1 MLRNKIGLSICNDC
15 LNILDGPFTV
25 FAPTDEAFSSLGNRQ
40 LNDLLDSAN
49 KDELIRT
56 LKRHVV
62 AEVPT
67 LFKRG
72 IKWTEHTTLSGEQI
86 QTQVEIIPNS

>member
-1 MLRNKIGLSICNDC
+1 MYV

-25 FAPTDEAFSSLGNRQ
+25 FAPTDEAFQSLGNRA
-40 LNDLLDSAN
+40 LNNLLNSNN
-49 KDELIRT
+49 KDELART
-56 LKRHVV
+56 LKRHVIT
-62 AEVPT
+62 EIPT

-86 QTQVEIIPNS
+86 QTQVLIIL